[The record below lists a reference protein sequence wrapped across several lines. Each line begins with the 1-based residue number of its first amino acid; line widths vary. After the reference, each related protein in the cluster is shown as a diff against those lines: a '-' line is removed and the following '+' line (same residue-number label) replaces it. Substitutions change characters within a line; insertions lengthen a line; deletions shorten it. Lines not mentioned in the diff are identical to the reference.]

1 MRTVVVEQMKIGRLS
16 VTSAVYQPFST
27 KEIKM
32 LIAKA
37 ETSTSSFTPVPA
49 GMHLARCY
57 RIIDTGTQ
65 RTEYQGKEK
74 WSRKIMVQFE
84 VHSEDVDGTPLV
96 TEKGEP
102 MSISK
107 NFTASLAEKA
117 VLRQELENWR
127 SRAFTA
133 DELNGFQLKNVLGA
147 WAMLSIVKEKGNDGN
162 EYTNI
167 SSINPVSSQIK
178 KAGLPEP
185 HNELKIFD
193 LEDPDMVM
201 FETFG
206 NKLKEKIQGTPEWQ
220 ERQGGNKFTK
230 PAPEASSGF
239 DDMDSDIPF

>member
-1 MRTVVVEQMKIGRLS
+1 MGLTVKSSGGS
-16 VTSAVYQPFST
+16 
-27 KEIKM
+27 
-32 LIAKA
+32 
-37 ETSTSSFTPVPA
+37 SSFKPVPP

-57 RIIDTGTQ
+57 RVVDMGTQ
-65 RTEYQGKEK
+65 TTTWKGQTKQQPK
-74 WSRKIMVQFE
+74 VMLQFE
-84 VHSEDVDGTPLV
+84 VHSEDADGNPLV

-107 NFTASLAEKA
+107 NFTASLADKA

-127 SRAFTA
+127 SRAFTP

-147 WAMLSIVKEKGNDGN
+147 WAMLSVVKEVGNDGN

-193 LEDPDMVM
+193 LEDPDMEM

-206 NKLKEKIQGTPEWQ
+206 NKLKEKIKGTPEWAARNGGAQ
-220 ERQGGNKFTK
+220 PAKPAAQQGG
-230 PAPEASSGF
+230 SGF
-239 DDMDSDIPF
+239 DDMDDDIPF

>member
-1 MRTVVVEQMKIGRLS
+1 M
-16 VTSAVYQPFST
+16 
-27 KEIKM
+27 
-32 LIAKA
+32 
-37 ETSTSSFTPVPA
+37 
-49 GMHLARCY
+49 
-57 RIIDTGTQ
+57 GTQ
-65 RTEYQGKEK
+65 TTTWKGQTKQQPK
-74 WSRKIMVQFE
+74 VMLQFE
-84 VHSEDVDGTPLV
+84 VHSEDADGNPLI

-107 NFTASLAEKA
+107 NFTASLADKA

-127 SRAFTA
+127 SRAFTP

-147 WAMLSIVKEKGNDGN
+147 WAMLSVVKEVGNDGK

-178 KAGLPEP
+178 KAGLPQP

-206 NKLKEKIQGTPEWQ
+206 NKLKEKIQATPEWAA
-220 ERQGGNKFTK
+220 RNGGAQPAK
-230 PAPEASSGF
+230 PAAQQEGSGF
-239 DDMDSDIPF
+239 DDMDDDIPF

>member
-1 MRTVVVEQMKIGRLS
+1 MGLTVRSSGGS
-16 VTSAVYQPFST
+16 
-27 KEIKM
+27 
-32 LIAKA
+32 
-37 ETSTSSFTPVPA
+37 SSFKPVPP

-57 RIIDTGTQ
+57 RVVDMGTQ
-65 RTEYQGKEK
+65 TTTWKGQTKQQPK
-74 WSRKIMVQFE
+74 VMLQFE
-84 VHSEDVDGTPLV
+84 VHSEDADGNPLV

-107 NFTASLAEKA
+107 NFTASLADKA

-127 SRAFTA
+127 SRAFTP

-147 WAMLSIVKEKGNDGN
+147 WAMLSVVKEVGNDGN

-206 NKLKEKIQGTPEWQ
+206 NKLKEKIKSTPEWASREGREYAKEQ
-220 ERQGGNKFTK
+220 SASAQ
-230 PAPEASSGF
+230 SSGF
-239 DDMDSDIPF
+239 DDMNDDIPF

>member
-1 MRTVVVEQMKIGRLS
+1 M
-16 VTSAVYQPFST
+16 
-27 KEIKM
+27 
-32 LIAKA
+32 
-37 ETSTSSFTPVPA
+37 
-49 GMHLARCY
+49 
-57 RIIDTGTQ
+57 GTQ
-65 RTEYQGKEK
+65 TTTWKGTTKQQPKV
-74 WSRKIMVQFE
+74 MLQFE
-84 VHSEDVDGTPLV
+84 VHSEDADGNPLV
-96 TEKGEP
+96 TDKGEP

-147 WAMLSIVKEKGNDGN
+147 WAMLSVVKEVGNDGN

-193 LEDPDMVM
+193 LENPDMTM
-201 FETFG
+201 FDTFG
-206 NKLKEKIQGTPEWQ
+206 NKLKEKIQGTPEWKD
-220 ERQGGNKFTK
+220 RQSGDKFTK
-230 PAPEASSGF
+230 PKDESGF
-239 DDMDSDIPF
+239 DSMDDDIPF

>member
-1 MRTVVVEQMKIGRLS
+1 M
-16 VTSAVYQPFST
+16 A
-27 KEIKM
+27 
-32 LIAKA
+32 LIAR
-37 ETSTSSFTPVPA
+37 ESGGGGTFTPVPP
-49 GMHLARCY
+49 GMYLARCY
-57 RIIDTGTQ
+57 RIVDLGTQ
-65 RTEYQGKEK
+65 KSEYLGQIKNLPK
-74 WSRKIMVQFE
+74 VMLQFE
-84 VHSEDVDGTPLV
+84 VHSEDADGNPLV
-96 TEKGEP
+96 TDKGEP

-147 WAMLSIVKEKGNDGN
+147 WAMLSVVKEVGNDGN

-193 LEDPDMVM
+193 LENPDMTM
-201 FETFG
+201 FDTFG
-206 NKLKEKIQGTPEWQ
+206 NKLKEKIQGTPEWKD
-220 ERQGGNKFTK
+220 RQSGDKFTK
-230 PAPEASSGF
+230 PKDESGF
-239 DDMDSDIPF
+239 DSMDDDIPF

>member
-1 MRTVVVEQMKIGRLS
+1 MGLTVRSSGGS
-16 VTSAVYQPFST
+16 
-27 KEIKM
+27 
-32 LIAKA
+32 
-37 ETSTSSFTPVPA
+37 SSFKPVPP

-57 RIIDTGTQ
+57 RVVDMGTQ
-65 RTEYQGKEK
+65 TTTWKGQTKQQPK
-74 WSRKIMVQFE
+74 VMLQFE
-84 VHSEDVDGTPLV
+84 VHSEDADGNPLI

-107 NFTASLAEKA
+107 NFTASLADKA

-127 SRAFTA
+127 SRAFTP

-147 WAMLSIVKEKGNDGN
+147 WAMLSVVKEVGNDGK

-206 NKLKEKIQGTPEWQ
+206 NKLKEKIQGTPEWAARNGGAQ
-220 ERQGGNKFTK
+220 QAQPAKPAEQQGG
-230 PAPEASSGF
+230 SGF
-239 DDMDSDIPF
+239 DDMDDDIPF